1 MKNWIVLLL
10 IFINSGLVFGQ
21 VKKEN
26 QHVVIEFINCIKN
39 KQKEKLADKIAYP
52 FSREY
57 PLPDI
62 KNKQEFI
69 ARYDEIF
76 DAVIIKKVIKSNLAA
91 DWSEMGWRGIMFLD
105 GDIWLDLDGRLIGVN
120 YQSEIEKE
128 KRESLLKIDKNSVHE
143 SIREFKAPVCILET
157 SKFRIRIDDIGDYN
171 YRYVSWPINSKMS
184 DKPDIILLHG
194 EFISE
199 GSGGNHGYVFKN
211 GDYSYDCEII
221 EMGEDDSPPAL
232 LIVSKG
238 DKEVLSE
245 KAQIVRK

>member
-1 MKNWIVLLL
+1 
-10 IFINSGLVFGQ
+10 
-21 VKKEN
+21 
-26 QHVVIEFINCIKN
+26 
-39 KQKEKLADKIAYP
+39 
-52 FSREY
+52 
-57 PLPDI
+57 
-62 KNKQEFI
+62 
-69 ARYDEIF
+69 
-76 DAVIIKKVIKSNLAA
+76 LAA